1 MTKKNKAI
9 SGVYIALM
17 LMFLYLPIMVLIVFS
32 FNESKGY
39 SWQGFS
45 LKWYL
50 DLFSNELILNGLKNT
65 LIVAAIAS
73 VISTI
78 LGASAAVGVYSM
90 QNKRV
95 KGVIKSVTNLPLL
108 SPEIVMGISLMLL
121 FSFAR
126 VQGGFVSLIIAHV
139 SFCVPSV
146 FLSVL
151 PKLRQINA
159 NMYEAALDLGCNPA
173 QAFIKVILPE
183 IMPGI
188 ITGFLMALTY
198 SLDDFVV
205 SYFTAG
211 NVQTLSIVIYSMVK
225 KRVSPEINALST
237 IMFVIVLLVLLVTN
251 IRAIRKERAL
261 EKKTFHI

>member
-1 MTKKNKAI
+1 MKKTKTL
-9 SGVYIALM
+9 SGVYFALM

-32 FNESKGY
+32 FNETKGY
-39 SWQGFS
+39 IWSGFS
-45 LKWYL
+45 FKWYL
-50 DLFSNELILNGLKNT
+50 DLFSNERILDSLTNT
-65 LIVAAIAS
+65 LIIAAVAS

-78 LGASAAVGVYSM
+78 LGAAAAVGVYSM

-95 KGVIKSVTNLPLL
+95 KGAIKSVTNLPLL

-121 FSFAR
+121 FSMAR
-126 VQGGFVSLIIAHV
+126 MSGGFLTLIIAHV

-151 PKLRQINA
+151 PKLRQLNP
-159 NMYEAALDLGCNPA
+159 NMYEAALDLGCNPF
-173 QAFIKVILPE
+173 QAFVKVLLPE
-183 IMPGI
+183 IMPGV

-211 NVQTLSIVIYSMVK
+211 NVQTLSIEIYSMVK

-237 IMFVIVLLVLLVTN
+237 IMFVVVLTVLLITN
-251 IRAIRKERAL
+251 VRAIRKERAA
-261 EKKTFHI
+261 EKKKMQL

>member
-1 MTKKNKAI
+1 MKKNKAL
-9 SGVYIALM
+9 SGVYVALM

-32 FNESKGY
+32 FNETKGY
-39 SWQGFS
+39 IWSGFS
-45 LKWYL
+45 LKWYF
-50 DLFSNELILNGLKNT
+50 DLFSNERILASLKNT
-65 LIVAAIAS
+65 LIIAAVSS
-73 VISTI
+73 VISTL

-95 KGVIKSVTNLPLL
+95 KGAIKSVTNLSLL

-121 FSFAR
+121 FSMAR
-126 VQGGFVSLIIAHV
+126 MSGGFLTLIIAHV

-151 PKLRQINA
+151 PKLRQLNP
-159 NMYEAALDLGCNPA
+159 NMYEAALDLGCNPF
-173 QAFIKVILPE
+173 QAFVKVLLPE
-183 IMPGI
+183 IMPGV

-211 NVQTLSIVIYSMVK
+211 NVQTLSIEIYSMVK

-237 IMFVIVLLVLLVTN
+237 IMFVVVLLVLLVTN
-251 IRAIRKERAL
+251 IRAIRKERAA
-261 EKKTFHI
+261 EKKKMQL

>member
-1 MTKKNKAI
+1 MKKNKAL
-9 SGVYIALM
+9 SGVYVALM

-32 FNESKGY
+32 FNETKGY
-39 SWQGFS
+39 IWSGFS
-45 LKWYL
+45 LKWYF
-50 DLFSNELILNGLKNT
+50 DLFSNERILESLKNT
-65 LIVAAIAS
+65 LIIAAVAS

-95 KGVIKSVTNLPLL
+95 KGAIKSVTNLPLL

-121 FSFAR
+121 FSMAR
-126 VQGGFVSLIIAHV
+126 MSGGFLTLIIAHV

-151 PKLRQINA
+151 PKLRQLNP
-159 NMYEAALDLGCNPA
+159 NMYEAALDLGCNPF
-173 QAFIKVILPE
+173 QAFVKVLLPE
-183 IMPGI
+183 IMPGV

-211 NVQTLSIVIYSMVK
+211 NVQTLSIEIYSMVK

-237 IMFVIVLLVLLVTN
+237 IMFVVVLTVLLVTN
-251 IRAIRKERAL
+251 VRAIRKERAA
-261 EKKTFHI
+261 EKKKMQL

>member
-1 MTKKNKAI
+1 MKKTKTL
-9 SGVYIALM
+9 SGVYFALM

-32 FNESKGY
+32 FNETKGY
-39 SWQGFS
+39 IWSGFS
-45 LKWYL
+45 FKWYL
-50 DLFSNELILNGLKNT
+50 DLFSNERILDSLKNT
-65 LIVAAIAS
+65 LIIAAVAS

-78 LGASAAVGVYSM
+78 LGACAAVGVYSM

-95 KGVIKSVTNLPLL
+95 KGAIKSVTNLPLL

-121 FSFAR
+121 FSMAR
-126 VQGGFVSLIIAHV
+126 MTGGFLTLIIAHV

-151 PKLRQINA
+151 PKLRQLNP
-159 NMYEAALDLGCNPA
+159 NMYEAALDLGCNPF
-173 QAFIKVILPE
+173 QAFVKVLLPE
-183 IMPGI
+183 IMPGV

-211 NVQTLSIVIYSMVK
+211 NVQTLSIEIYSMVK

-237 IMFVIVLLVLLVTN
+237 IMFVVVLTVLLITN
-251 IRAIRKERAL
+251 VRAIRKERAA
-261 EKKTFHI
+261 EKKKMQL

>member
-1 MTKKNKAI
+1 MKKTKTL
-9 SGVYIALM
+9 SGVYFALM

-32 FNESKGY
+32 FNETKGY
-39 SWQGFS
+39 IWSGFS
-45 LKWYL
+45 FKWYL
-50 DLFSNELILNGLKNT
+50 DLFSNERILDSLKNT
-65 LIVAAIAS
+65 LIIAAVAS

-78 LGASAAVGVYSM
+78 LGACAAVGVYSM

-95 KGVIKSVTNLPLL
+95 KGAIKSVTNLPLL

-121 FSFAR
+121 FSMAR
-126 VQGGFVSLIIAHV
+126 MTGGFLTLIIAHV

-151 PKLRQINA
+151 PKLRQLNL
-159 NMYEAALDLGCNPA
+159 NMYEAALDLGCNPF
-173 QAFIKVILPE
+173 QAFVKVLLPE
-183 IMPGI
+183 IMPGV

-211 NVQTLSIVIYSMVK
+211 NVQTLSIEIYSMVK

-237 IMFVIVLLVLLVTN
+237 IMFVVVLTVLLITN
-251 IRAIRKERAL
+251 VRAIRKERAA
-261 EKKTFHI
+261 EKKKMQL

>member
-1 MTKKNKAI
+1 MKKNKAL
-9 SGVYIALM
+9 SGVYVALM

-32 FNESKGY
+32 FNETKGY
-39 SWQGFS
+39 IWSGFS
-45 LKWYL
+45 LKWYF
-50 DLFSNELILNGLKNT
+50 DLFSNERILASLKNT
-65 LIVAAIAS
+65 LIIAAVSS
-73 VISTI
+73 VISTL

-95 KGVIKSVTNLPLL
+95 KGAIKSVTNLPLL

-121 FSFAR
+121 FSMAR
-126 VQGGFVSLIIAHV
+126 MSGGFLTLIIAHV

-151 PKLRQINA
+151 PKLRQLNP
-159 NMYEAALDLGCNPA
+159 NMYEAALDLGCNPF
-173 QAFIKVILPE
+173 QAFVKVLLPE
-183 IMPGI
+183 IMPGV

-211 NVQTLSIVIYSMVK
+211 NVQTLSIEIYSMVK

-237 IMFVIVLLVLLVTN
+237 IMFVVVLLVLLVTN
-251 IRAIRKERAL
+251 IRAIRKERAA
-261 EKKTFHI
+261 EKKKMQL

>member
-1 MTKKNKAI
+1 MKKTKTL
-9 SGVYIALM
+9 SGVYFALM

-32 FNESKGY
+32 FNETKGY
-39 SWQGFS
+39 IWSGFS
-45 LKWYL
+45 FKWYL
-50 DLFSNELILNGLKNT
+50 DLFSNERILDSLKNT
-65 LIVAAIAS
+65 LIIAAVAS

-78 LGASAAVGVYSM
+78 LGACAAVGVYSM

-95 KGVIKSVTNLPLL
+95 KGAIKSVTNLPLL

-121 FSFAR
+121 FSMAR
-126 VQGGFVSLIIAHV
+126 MSGGFLTLIIAHV

-151 PKLRQINA
+151 PKLRQLNPH
-159 NMYEAALDLGCNPA
+159 MYEAALDLGCNPF
-173 QAFIKVILPE
+173 QAFVKVLLPE
-183 IMPGI
+183 IMPGV

-211 NVQTLSIVIYSMVK
+211 NVQTLSIEIYSMVK

-237 IMFVIVLLVLLVTN
+237 IMFVVVLTVLLITN
-251 IRAIRKERAL
+251 VRAIRKERAA
-261 EKKTFHI
+261 EKKKMQL

>member
-1 MTKKNKAI
+1 MKKKKTL
-9 SGVYIALM
+9 SGVYFALM

-32 FNESKGY
+32 FNETKGY
-39 SWQGFS
+39 IWSGFS
-45 LKWYL
+45 FKWYL
-50 DLFSNELILNGLKNT
+50 DLFSNERILDSLKNT
-65 LIVAAIAS
+65 LLIAAVAS

-78 LGASAAVGVYSM
+78 LGACAAVGVYSM

-95 KGVIKSVTNLPLL
+95 KGAIKSVTNLPLL

-121 FSFAR
+121 FSMAR
-126 VQGGFVSLIIAHV
+126 MSGGFLTLIIAHV

-151 PKLRQINA
+151 PKLRQLNP
-159 NMYEAALDLGCNPA
+159 NMYEAALDLGCNPF
-173 QAFIKVILPE
+173 QAFVKVLLPE
-183 IMPGI
+183 IMPGV

-211 NVQTLSIVIYSMVK
+211 NVQTLSIEIYSMVK

-237 IMFVIVLLVLLVTN
+237 IMFVVVLTVLLITN
-251 IRAIRKERAL
+251 VRAIRKERAA
-261 EKKTFHI
+261 EKKKMQL

>member
-1 MTKKNKAI
+1 MKKTKTL
-9 SGVYIALM
+9 SGVYFALM

-32 FNESKGY
+32 FNETKGY
-39 SWQGFS
+39 IWSGFS
-45 LKWYL
+45 FKWYL
-50 DLFSNELILNGLKNT
+50 DLFSNERILDSLKNT
-65 LIVAAIAS
+65 LIIAAVAS

-95 KGVIKSVTNLPLL
+95 KGAIKSVTNLPLL

-121 FSFAR
+121 FSMAR
-126 VQGGFVSLIIAHV
+126 MSGGFLTLIIAHV

-151 PKLRQINA
+151 PKLRQLNP
-159 NMYEAALDLGCNPA
+159 NMYEAALDLGCNPF
-173 QAFIKVILPE
+173 QAFVKVLLPE
-183 IMPGI
+183 IMPGV

-198 SLDDFVV
+198 SLDDFVI

-211 NVQTLSIVIYSMVK
+211 NVQTLSIEIYSMVK

-237 IMFVIVLLVLLVTN
+237 IMFVVVLTVLLITN
-251 IRAIRKERAL
+251 VRAIRKERAA
-261 EKKTFHI
+261 EKKKMQL

>member
-1 MTKKNKAI
+1 MKKTKTL
-9 SGVYIALM
+9 SGVYFALM

-32 FNESKGY
+32 FNETKGY
-39 SWQGFS
+39 IWSGFS
-45 LKWYL
+45 FKWYL
-50 DLFSNELILNGLKNT
+50 DLFSNERILDSLKNT
-65 LIVAAIAS
+65 LIIAAVAS

-78 LGASAAVGVYSM
+78 LGACAAVGVYSM

-95 KGVIKSVTNLPLL
+95 KGAIKSVTNLPLL

-121 FSFAR
+121 FSMAR
-126 VQGGFVSLIIAHV
+126 MTGGFLTLIIAHV

-151 PKLRQINA
+151 PKLRQLNP
-159 NMYEAALDLGCNPA
+159 NMYEAALDLGCNPF
-173 QAFIKVILPE
+173 QAFVKVLLPE
-183 IMPGI
+183 IMPGV

-211 NVQTLSIVIYSMVK
+211 NVQTLSIEIYSMVK

-237 IMFVIVLLVLLVTN
+237 IMFVVVLTVLLVTN
-251 IRAIRKERAL
+251 VRAIRKERAA
-261 EKKTFHI
+261 EKKKMQL

>member
-1 MTKKNKAI
+1 MKKTKTL
-9 SGVYIALM
+9 SGVYFALM

-32 FNESKGY
+32 FNETKGY
-39 SWQGFS
+39 IWSGFS
-45 LKWYL
+45 FKWYL
-50 DLFSNELILNGLKNT
+50 DLFSNERILDSLKNT
-65 LIVAAIAS
+65 LIIAAVAS

-78 LGASAAVGVYSM
+78 LGACAAVGVYSM

-95 KGVIKSVTNLPLL
+95 KGAIKSVTNLPLL

-121 FSFAR
+121 FSMAR
-126 VQGGFVSLIIAHV
+126 MSGGFLTLIIAHV

-151 PKLRQINA
+151 PKLRQLNP
-159 NMYEAALDLGCNPA
+159 NMYEAALDLGCNPF
-173 QAFIKVILPE
+173 QAFVKVLLPE
-183 IMPGI
+183 IMPGV

-211 NVQTLSIVIYSMVK
+211 NVQTLSIEIYSMVK

-237 IMFVIVLLVLLVTN
+237 IMFVVVLTVLLITN
-251 IRAIRKERAL
+251 VRAIRKERAA
-261 EKKTFHI
+261 EKKKMQL

>member
-1 MTKKNKAI
+1 MKKTKTL
-9 SGVYIALM
+9 SGVYFALM

-32 FNESKGY
+32 FNETKGY
-39 SWQGFS
+39 IWSGFS
-45 LKWYL
+45 FKWYL
-50 DLFSNELILNGLKNT
+50 DLFSNERILDSLKNT
-65 LIVAAIAS
+65 LIIAAVAS

-95 KGVIKSVTNLPLL
+95 KGAIKSVTNLPLL

-121 FSFAR
+121 FSMAR
-126 VQGGFVSLIIAHV
+126 MSGGFLTLIIAHV

-151 PKLRQINA
+151 PKLRQLNP
-159 NMYEAALDLGCNPA
+159 NMYEAALDLGCNPF
-173 QAFIKVILPE
+173 QAFVKVLLPE
-183 IMPGI
+183 IMPGV

-211 NVQTLSIVIYSMVK
+211 NVQTLSIEIYSMVK

-237 IMFVIVLLVLLVTN
+237 IMFVVVLTVLLITN
-251 IRAIRKERAL
+251 VRAIRKERAA
-261 EKKTFHI
+261 EKKKMQL

>member
-1 MTKKNKAI
+1 MKKTKTL
-9 SGVYIALM
+9 SGVYFALM

-32 FNESKGY
+32 FNETKGY
-39 SWQGFS
+39 IWSGFS
-45 LKWYL
+45 FKWYL
-50 DLFSNELILNGLKNT
+50 DLFSNERILDSLKNT
-65 LIVAAIAS
+65 LIIAAVAS

-78 LGASAAVGVYSM
+78 LGACAAVGVYSM

-95 KGVIKSVTNLPLL
+95 KGAIKSVTNLPLL

-121 FSFAR
+121 FSMAR
-126 VQGGFVSLIIAHV
+126 MSGGFLTLIIAHV

-151 PKLRQINA
+151 PKLRQLNP
-159 NMYEAALDLGCNPA
+159 NMYETALDRGCNPF
-173 QAFIKVILPE
+173 QAFVKVLLPE
-183 IMPGI
+183 IMPGV

-211 NVQTLSIVIYSMVK
+211 NVQTLSIEIYSMVK

-237 IMFVIVLLVLLVTN
+237 IMFVVVLTVLLITN
-251 IRAIRKERAL
+251 VRAIRKERAA
-261 EKKTFHI
+261 EKKKMQL

>member
-1 MTKKNKAI
+1 MKKTKTL
-9 SGVYIALM
+9 SGVYFALM

-32 FNESKGY
+32 FNETKGY
-39 SWQGFS
+39 IWSGFS
-45 LKWYL
+45 FKWYL
-50 DLFSNELILNGLKNT
+50 DLFSNERILASLKNT
-65 LIVAAIAS
+65 LIIAGVAS

-78 LGASAAVGVYSM
+78 LGACAAVGVYSM

-95 KGVIKSVTNLPLL
+95 KGAIKSVTNLPLL

-121 FSFAR
+121 FSMAR
-126 VQGGFVSLIIAHV
+126 MSGGFLTLIIAHV

-151 PKLRQINA
+151 PKLRQLNP
-159 NMYEAALDLGCNPA
+159 NMYEAALDLGCNPF
-173 QAFIKVILPE
+173 QAFVKVLLPE
-183 IMPGI
+183 IMPGV

-211 NVQTLSIVIYSMVK
+211 NVQTLSIEIYSMVK

-237 IMFVIVLLVLLVTN
+237 IMFVVVLTVLLVTN
-251 IRAIRKERAL
+251 VRAIRKERAA
-261 EKKTFHI
+261 EKKKMQL

>member
-1 MTKKNKAI
+1 MKKNKAL
-9 SGVYIALM
+9 SGVYVALM

-32 FNESKGY
+32 FNETKGY
-39 SWQGFS
+39 IWSGFS
-45 LKWYL
+45 LKWYI
-50 DLFSNELILNGLKNT
+50 DLFSNERILASLKNT
-65 LIVAAIAS
+65 LIIAAVSS
-73 VISTI
+73 VISTL

-95 KGVIKSVTNLPLL
+95 KGAIKSVTNLPLL

-121 FSFAR
+121 FSMAR
-126 VQGGFVSLIIAHV
+126 MSGGFLTLIIAHV

-151 PKLRQINA
+151 PKLRQLNP
-159 NMYEAALDLGCNPA
+159 NMYEAALDLGCNPF
-173 QAFIKVILPE
+173 QAFVKVLLPE
-183 IMPGI
+183 IMPGV

-211 NVQTLSIVIYSMVK
+211 NVQTLSIEIYSMVK

-237 IMFVIVLLVLLVTN
+237 IMFVVVLLVLLVTN
-251 IRAIRKERAL
+251 IRAIRKERAA
-261 EKKTFHI
+261 EKKKMQL

>member
-1 MTKKNKAI
+1 MKKTKTL
-9 SGVYIALM
+9 SGVYFALM

-32 FNESKGY
+32 FNETKGY
-39 SWQGFS
+39 IWSGFS
-45 LKWYL
+45 FKWYL
-50 DLFSNELILNGLKNT
+50 DLFSNERILDSLKNT
-65 LIVAAIAS
+65 LIIAAVAS

-78 LGASAAVGVYSM
+78 LGACAAVGVYSM

-95 KGVIKSVTNLPLL
+95 KGAIKSVTNLPLL

-121 FSFAR
+121 FSMAR
-126 VQGGFVSLIIAHV
+126 MSGGFLTLIIAHV

-151 PKLRQINA
+151 PKLRQLNP
-159 NMYEAALDLGCNPA
+159 NMYEAALDLGCNPF
-173 QAFIKVILPE
+173 QAFVKVLLPE
-183 IMPGI
+183 IMPGV

-211 NVQTLSIVIYSMVK
+211 NVQTLSIEIYSMVK

-237 IMFVIVLLVLLVTN
+237 IMFVVVLTVLLVTN
-251 IRAIRKERAL
+251 VRAIRKERAA
-261 EKKTFHI
+261 EKKKMQL

>member
-1 MTKKNKAI
+1 MKKNKAL
-9 SGVYIALM
+9 SGVYVALM

-39 SWQGFS
+39 IWSGFS
-45 LKWYL
+45 LKWYF
-50 DLFSNELILNGLKNT
+50 DLFSNERILASLKNT
-65 LIVAAIAS
+65 LIIAAVSS
-73 VISTI
+73 VISTL

-95 KGVIKSVTNLPLL
+95 KGAIKSVTNLPLL

-121 FSFAR
+121 FSMAR
-126 VQGGFVSLIIAHV
+126 MSGGFLTLIIAHV

-151 PKLRQINA
+151 PKLRQINP
-159 NMYEAALDLGCNPA
+159 NMYEAALDLGCNPF
-173 QAFIKVILPE
+173 QAFVKVLLPE
-183 IMPGI
+183 IMPGV

-211 NVQTLSIVIYSMVK
+211 NVQTLSIEIYSMVK

-237 IMFVIVLLVLLVTN
+237 IMFVVVLIVLLVTN
-251 IRAIRKERAL
+251 IRAIRKERAA
-261 EKKTFHI
+261 EKKKMQL

>member
-1 MTKKNKAI
+1 MKKTKTL
-9 SGVYIALM
+9 SGVYFALM

-32 FNESKGY
+32 FNETKGY
-39 SWQGFS
+39 IWSGFS
-45 LKWYL
+45 FKWYL
-50 DLFSNELILNGLKNT
+50 DLFSNERILDSLKNT
-65 LIVAAIAS
+65 LIIAAVAS

-78 LGASAAVGVYSM
+78 LGACAAVGVYSM

-95 KGVIKSVTNLPLL
+95 KGAIKSVTNLPLL

-121 FSFAR
+121 FSMAR
-126 VQGGFVSLIIAHV
+126 MSSGFLTLIIAHV

-151 PKLRQINA
+151 PKLRQLNP
-159 NMYEAALDLGCNPA
+159 NMYEAALDLGCNPF
-173 QAFIKVILPE
+173 QAFVKVLLPE
-183 IMPGI
+183 IMPGV

-211 NVQTLSIVIYSMVK
+211 NVQTLSIEIYSMVK

-237 IMFVIVLLVLLVTN
+237 IMFVVVLTVLLVTN
-251 IRAIRKERAL
+251 VRAIRKERAA
-261 EKKTFHI
+261 EKKKMQL

>member
-1 MTKKNKAI
+1 MKKNKAL
-9 SGVYIALM
+9 SGVYVALM

-32 FNESKGY
+32 FNETKGY
-39 SWQGFS
+39 IWSGFS
-45 LKWYL
+45 LKWYF
-50 DLFSNELILNGLKNT
+50 DLFSNERILASLKNT
-65 LIVAAIAS
+65 LIIAAVSS
-73 VISTI
+73 VISTL

-95 KGVIKSVTNLPLL
+95 KGAIKSVTNLPLL

-121 FSFAR
+121 FSMAR
-126 VQGGFVSLIIAHV
+126 MSGGFLTLIIAHV

-151 PKLRQINA
+151 PKLRQLNP
-159 NMYEAALDLGCNPA
+159 NMYEAALDLGCNPF
-173 QAFIKVILPE
+173 QAFVKVLLPE
-183 IMPGI
+183 IMPGV

-211 NVQTLSIVIYSMVK
+211 NVQTLSIEIYSMVK

-237 IMFVIVLLVLLVTN
+237 IMFVVVLLVLLVTN
-251 IRAIRKERAL
+251 IRAIRKERAT
-261 EKKTFHI
+261 EKKKMQL

>member
-1 MTKKNKAI
+1 MKKKKTL
-9 SGVYIALM
+9 SGVYFALM

-32 FNESKGY
+32 FNETKGY
-39 SWQGFS
+39 IWSGFS
-45 LKWYL
+45 FKWYL
-50 DLFSNELILNGLKNT
+50 DLFSNERILDSLKNT
-65 LIVAAIAS
+65 LIIAAVAS

-95 KGVIKSVTNLPLL
+95 KGAIKSVTNLPLL

-121 FSFAR
+121 FSMAR
-126 VQGGFVSLIIAHV
+126 MSGGFLTLIIAHV

-151 PKLRQINA
+151 PKLRQLNP
-159 NMYEAALDLGCNPA
+159 NMYEAALDLGCNPF
-173 QAFIKVILPE
+173 QAFVKVLLPE
-183 IMPGI
+183 IMPGV

-211 NVQTLSIVIYSMVK
+211 NVQTLSIEIYSMVK

-237 IMFVIVLLVLLVTN
+237 IMFVVVLTVLLITN
-251 IRAIRKERAL
+251 VRAIRKERAA
-261 EKKTFHI
+261 EKKKMQL